1 MVKAI
6 YLLDTNIVSELLKP
20 KPNKA
25 LVDRVLENESLCA
38 ICSTVWQEAV
48 QGYERLPEGRRKQ
61 YIGNCI
67 QDIRAN
73 YEIIPYDSF
82 ASQIC
87 GEIRAKCMKAGRT
100 PPVEDSQIAATAIAN
115 NMILITHNTADYQ
128 ALQENSMLK
137 VEDWWG

>member
-1 MVKAI
+1 MVKPI
-6 YLLDTNIVSELLKP
+6 YLLDTNVVSEFSKLN
-20 KPNKA
+20 PNRA

-38 ICSTVWQEAV
+38 ICSTVWQEVV
-48 QGYERLPEGRRKQ
+48 QGYELLPEGKRKM
-61 YIGNCI
+61 YIGNFVL
-67 QDIRAN
+67 DIRES

-87 GEIRAKCMKAGRT
+87 GEIRARCERT
-100 PPVEDSQIAATAIAN
+100 GKPAPSFDSQIAATAIAN
-115 NMILITHNTADYQ
+115 NMILITHNTADFQ

>member
-1 MVKAI
+1 MIKPI
-6 YLLDTNIVSELLKP
+6 YLLDTNVISEFSKP
-20 KPNKA
+20 NPNKA

-38 ICSTVWQEAV
+38 ICSMVWQETV
-48 QGYERLPEGRRKQ
+48 QGYERLPEGRRKKF
-61 YIGNCI
+61 IGNCI
-67 QDIRAN
+67 RDIREN

-82 ASQIC
+82 AYQIC
-87 GEIRAKCMKAGRT
+87 GEIRARCERIGK
-100 PPVEDSQIAATAIAN
+100 PVPSFDSQIAATAIAN

>member
-1 MVKAI
+1 MVKSI
-6 YLLDTNIVSELLKP
+6 YLLDTNVISEFSKP
-20 KPNKA
+20 NPNKA

-38 ICSTVWQEAV
+38 ICSTVWQEVV
-48 QGYERLPEGRRKQ
+48 QGYELLPEGRRKQ

-87 GEIRAKCMKAGRT
+87 GEIRARCKRIGKPA
-100 PPVEDSQIAATAIAN
+100 PSFDSQIAATAIAN